1 MEGFTFICLKKI
13 VYYIVHKIF
22 RAIYRSDGGEVMENS
37 RNLIITGMSGA
48 GKTQVIRAL
57 EDLNYFC
64 VDNLPPALISKFI
77 ELCMQAGSK
86 NRQLA
91 LVVDSRGGKFF
102 DELVGVLDKLEANSV
117 NYELL
122 FLDAS
127 DETLIKRYKESRR
140 RHPLCG
146 KSGLSDAIAR
156 ERGVLRAVRAK
167 ATTVIDT
174 TNTVNSALREKII
187 DLYGTEGTLPHMSI
201 VVQSFGFKHGM
212 PMDCDMV
219 FDVRFLP
226 NPFYVPELKPL
237 SGNDQAVVTFIE
249 SKDVTKEFLK
259 ILETLIV
266 FLLPQY
272 VKEGKSQLMIGVGCT
287 GGRHRS
293 VYVANVLRTWIQNEG
308 YVAHVTHRD
317 LLRK

>member
-1 MEGFTFICLKKI
+1 
-13 VYYIVHKIF
+13 
-22 RAIYRSDGGEVMENS
+22 MENS

-64 VDNLPPALISKFI
+64 VDNLPPALIPKFI

>member
-1 MEGFTFICLKKI
+1 
-13 VYYIVHKIF
+13 
-22 RAIYRSDGGEVMENS
+22 MENS

-48 GKTQVIRAL
+48 GKTQVMRTL

-64 VDNLPPALISKFI
+64 VDNLPPALIPKFI
-77 ELCMQAGSK
+77 ELCMQAGNK
-86 NRQLA
+86 NKQIA
-91 LVVDSRGGKFF
+91 LVVDIRGGNFF
-102 DELVGVLDKLEANSV
+102 DELIGVLDKIEANSV

-127 DETLIKRYKESRR
+127 DATLIKRYKESRR
-140 RHPLCG
+140 RHPLIG
-146 KSGLSDAIAR
+146 KGGLSDAIAR
-156 ERGVLRAVRAK
+156 ERAVLSAVRAK
-167 ATTVIDT
+167 ATMIIDT

-187 DLYGTEGTLPHMSI
+187 DLYGAEGTLPHMNI

-212 PMDCDMV
+212 PMDCDMI

-237 SGNDQAVVTFIE
+237 SGNDRAVVDFIE
-249 SKDVTKEFLK
+249 SKEVTKEFLK
-259 ILETLIV
+259 RLESLV
-266 FLLPQY
+266 MFLLPQY
-272 VKEGKSQLMIGVGCT
+272 VKEGKSQLMLGIGCT

-293 VYVANVLRTWIQNEG
+293 VYIANVLGTWIQKAG
-308 YVAHVTHRD
+308 YGVQVTHRD

>member
-1 MEGFTFICLKKI
+1 
-13 VYYIVHKIF
+13 
-22 RAIYRSDGGEVMENS
+22 MENS

-64 VDNLPPALISKFI
+64 VDNLPPALIPKFI

-317 LLRK
+317 MLRK

>member
-1 MEGFTFICLKKI
+1 
-13 VYYIVHKIF
+13 
-22 RAIYRSDGGEVMENS
+22 MENS

-86 NRQLA
+86 NRQIA

-146 KSGLSDAIAR
+146 KGGLSDAIAR

-259 ILETLIV
+259 ILESLIV
-266 FLLPQY
+266 FLVPQY

>member
-1 MEGFTFICLKKI
+1 MILSERL
-13 VYYIVHKIF
+13 
-22 RAIYRSDGGEVMENS
+22 
-37 RNLIITGMSGA
+37 
-48 GKTQVIRAL
+48 
-57 EDLNYFC
+57 
-64 VDNLPPALISKFI
+64 
-77 ELCMQAGSK
+77 MQAGSK

-272 VKEGKSQLMIGVGCT
+272 VKEGKSQLMIVIF
-287 GGRHRS
+287 
-293 VYVANVLRTWIQNEG
+293 VVAIVLPAQVILVDIER
-308 YVAHVTHRD
+308 
-317 LLRK
+317 

>member
-1 MEGFTFICLKKI
+1 MNKF
-13 VYYIVHKIF
+13 
-22 RAIYRSDGGEVMENS
+22 
-37 RNLIITGMSGA
+37 LIITGMSGA
-48 GKTQVIRAL
+48 GKTQVIRTL
-57 EDLNYFC
+57 EDLDYFC
-64 VDNLPPALISKFI
+64 VDNLPPALIPKFI

-317 LLRK
+317 MLRK

>member
-1 MEGFTFICLKKI
+1 
-13 VYYIVHKIF
+13 
-22 RAIYRSDGGEVMENS
+22 MENS

-64 VDNLPPALISKFI
+64 VDNLPPALIPKFI

-146 KSGLSDAIAR
+146 KGGLSDAIAR

-317 LLRK
+317 MLRK

>member
-1 MEGFTFICLKKI
+1 
-13 VYYIVHKIF
+13 
-22 RAIYRSDGGEVMENS
+22 MENS

-64 VDNLPPALISKFI
+64 VDNLPPALIPKFI

-146 KSGLSDAIAR
+146 KGGLSDAIAR

-187 DLYGTEGTLPHMSI
+187 DLYGTGGTLPHMSI

-237 SGNDQAVVTFIE
+237 SGNDEAVVTFIE

-293 VYVANVLRTWIQNEG
+293 VYIANVLRTWIQNEG

>member
-1 MEGFTFICLKKI
+1 
-13 VYYIVHKIF
+13 
-22 RAIYRSDGGEVMENS
+22 MENS

-48 GKTQVIRAL
+48 GKTQVIRTL

-64 VDNLPPALISKFI
+64 VDNLPPALIPKFI

-86 NRQLA
+86 NRQIA
-91 LVVDSRGGKFF
+91 LVVDIRGGKFF
-102 DELVGVLDKLEANSV
+102 DELVGVLDKIEANSV

-140 RHPLCG
+140 RHPLSG
-146 KSGLSDAIAR
+146 KGGLSDAIAR
-156 ERGVLRAVRAK
+156 EREVLKAVRAK
-167 ATTVIDT
+167 ATTIIDT

-187 DLYGTEGTLPHMSI
+187 DLYGTEGTLPHMNI

-212 PMDCDMV
+212 PMDCDMI

-237 SGNDQAVVTFIE
+237 SGNDQAVVKFIE

-259 ILETLIV
+259 RLESLVV

-293 VYVANVLRTWIQNEG
+293 VYMANILGVWIQNQG
-308 YVAHVTHRD
+308 YGVQIMHRD

>member
-1 MEGFTFICLKKI
+1 
-13 VYYIVHKIF
+13 
-22 RAIYRSDGGEVMENS
+22 MENS

-64 VDNLPPALISKFI
+64 VDNLPPALIPKFI

-86 NRQLA
+86 NRQIA

-146 KSGLSDAIAR
+146 KGGLSDAIAR

-259 ILETLIV
+259 ILESLIV

>member
-1 MEGFTFICLKKI
+1 
-13 VYYIVHKIF
+13 
-22 RAIYRSDGGEVMENS
+22 MENS

-64 VDNLPPALISKFI
+64 VDNLPPALIPKFI

-146 KSGLSDAIAR
+146 KGGLSDAIAR

-259 ILETLIV
+259 ILESLIV

>member
-1 MEGFTFICLKKI
+1 
-13 VYYIVHKIF
+13 
-22 RAIYRSDGGEVMENS
+22 MENS

-64 VDNLPPALISKFI
+64 VDNLPPALIPKFI

-140 RHPLCG
+140 RHPLWG
-146 KSGLSDAIAR
+146 KGGLSDAISR
-156 ERGVLRAVRAK
+156 ERDVLRAVRAK

-174 TNTVNSALREKII
+174 TNTVNCALRDKII
-187 DLYGTEGTLPHMSI
+187 DLYGTGGTLPHMNI

-249 SKDVTKEFLK
+249 SKEVTKEFLK
-259 ILETLIV
+259 ILESLIV

-293 VYVANVLRTWIQNEG
+293 VYIANVLRTWIQNEG

>member
-1 MEGFTFICLKKI
+1 MECFTFICLKKI
-13 VYYIVHKIF
+13 VYYIECKIF

-64 VDNLPPALISKFI
+64 VDNLPPALIPKFI

-102 DELVGVLDKLEANSV
+102 DELEGVLDKLETNSV

-146 KSGLSDAIAR
+146 KGGLSDAIVR

-187 DLYGTEGTLPHMSI
+187 DLYGTGGTLPHMSI

-259 ILETLIV
+259 ILESLIV